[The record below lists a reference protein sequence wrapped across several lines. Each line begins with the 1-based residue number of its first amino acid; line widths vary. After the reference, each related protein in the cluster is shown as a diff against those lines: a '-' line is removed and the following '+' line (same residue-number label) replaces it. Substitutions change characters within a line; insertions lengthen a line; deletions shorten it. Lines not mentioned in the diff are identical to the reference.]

1 MGHCFLKSLKSKI
14 LRIYVLKKI
23 TQFTN
28 ADIMVA
34 GEINMQLDT
43 RSEIFRFTFEKF
55 PLQRYP
61 LIQLMKRLVS
71 SMHTQLY
78 FAF

>member
-1 MGHCFLKSLKSKI
+1 MLMGHCFLKSLKSKI

-23 TQFTN
+23 TQFKN

-43 RSEIFRFTFEKF
+43 RSEIFRFTFE
-55 PLQRYP
+55 
-61 LIQLMKRLVS
+61 
-71 SMHTQLY
+71 
-78 FAF
+78 